1 MVKKAILVSKSAFSM
16 IELIFAIV
24 IIGIT
29 VISLP
34 MVNQVI
40 SQSTESNLVQ
50 EAIFAS
56 STEIN
61 QILSYRW
68 DESSIQNNDIL
79 SKVIWA
85 DSSDCNSSTKLR
97 PGHINAP
104 LHRKCLDNNATAI
117 TAAANLGLDTGEST
131 TADSDDIDDFNGDA
145 KSIFIDNSGGGTIV
159 SSKGYKKDYN
169 STVTVS
175 YANFDPDFIADN
187 NIKKVTLNISDT
199 SGNLITRLSAFSAN
213 IGEVDYYKRN
223 Y

>member
-1 MVKKAILVSKSAFSM
+1 MVTKSIRLSKSAFSM

-40 SQSTESNLVQ
+40 SKSTESNLVQ

-56 STEIN
+56 SAEIN

-68 DESSIQNNDIL
+68 DENSIQNNDIL

-85 DSSDCNSSTKLR
+85 SSSDCDTSTKLR
-97 PGHINAP
+97 PGHIDAP
-104 LHRKCLDNNATAI
+104 LHRRCLDNNTTAI
-117 TAAANLGLDTGEST
+117 TPTANLGLDTGEST
-131 TADSDDIDDFNGDA
+131 TNDSDDIDDFNADA
-145 KSIFIDNSGGGTIV
+145 KSIFIDTSGGGTIV
-159 SSKGYKKDYN
+159 SSKGYKNDYN
-169 STVTVS
+169 STISVS
-175 YANFDPDFIADN
+175 YANFDPNFTANN
-187 NIKKVTLNISDT
+187 NIKKITITILDT
-199 SGNLITRLSAFSAN
+199 NGNAVTRLRAFSAN
-213 IGEVDYYKRN
+213 IGEVDYYKRS

>member
-1 MVKKAILVSKSAFSM
+1 MVNKSIQLSKSAFSM

-34 MVNQVI
+34 MVNQIV
-40 SQSTESNLVQ
+40 SKGVEGNLVQ

-56 STEIN
+56 SAEIN

-68 DESSIQNNDIL
+68 DENSIQNNDIL

-85 DSSDCNSSTKLR
+85 NSSDCDTSTKLR
-97 PGHINAP
+97 LGHVNAP
-104 LHRKCLDNNATAI
+104 LHRKCLDNNVTAI

-131 TADSDDIDDFNGDA
+131 TNDSDDIDDFNADA

-169 STVTVS
+169 SSVSVS
-175 YANFDPDFIADN
+175 YVNFDPNFSANN
-187 NIKKVTLNISDT
+187 NIKKVTVNISDT
-199 SGNLITRLSAFSAN
+199 SGNIITRLSAFSAN

>member
-1 MVKKAILVSKSAFSM
+1 MVKKSIRLSKSAFSM

-40 SQSTESNLVQ
+40 SQGTESNLVQ

-56 STEIN
+56 SAEIN
-61 QILSYRW
+61 QVLSYRW
-68 DESSIQNNDIL
+68 DENSIQNNDII
-79 SKVIWA
+79 SKVIWTS
-85 DSSDCNSSTKLR
+85 SSDCDTSTKLR
-97 PGHINAP
+97 SGHINAP
-104 LHRKCLDNNATAI
+104 LHRRCLDDNTTGI
-117 TAAANLGLDTGEST
+117 TAAASLGLDTGEST

-159 SSKGYKKDYN
+159 SSKGYKNDYN
-169 STVTVS
+169 STITVS
-175 YANFDPDFIADN
+175 YVNFDPDFTANN
-187 NIKKVTLNISDT
+187 NIKKVTITISDT
-199 SGNLITRLSAFSAN
+199 SGNAITRLRAFSAN
-213 IGEVDYYKRN
+213 IGEVDYYKRS